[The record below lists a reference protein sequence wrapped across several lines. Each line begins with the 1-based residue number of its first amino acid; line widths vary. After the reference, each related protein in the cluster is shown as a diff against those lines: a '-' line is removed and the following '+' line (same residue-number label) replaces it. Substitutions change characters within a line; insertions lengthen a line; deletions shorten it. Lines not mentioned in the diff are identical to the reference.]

1 MGSQA
6 LTGELSSETDQTRPN
21 QTRPPA
27 SEHHKMIALLLPLLL
42 LTACCTAMPQQ
53 KAEND
58 LRGPVAVISNQQ
70 DDITLS
76 YEIDQT
82 DEDDNSAIDMAGT
95 RGTPS
100 SPSST
105 SSPSS
110 PSSTS
115 SPSGRLETVKC
126 PGTVDSVLFVCE
138 LSICQISCSD
148 GTDRTVDCEGR
159 GPSVSSYGD
168 GEGNTL
174 VTVGCGLGERR
185 AGSLT
190 ESGQEN
196 TGTSGDTL
204 TCNGSSSSKCGETA
218 CQISCSDGTNR
229 TVDCHGKYPQV
240 SSTAGDHGDWVIEV
254 VCGET
259 PPVTSPCFPFCH
271 KPFGDFFGDEEDYE
285 EYYEN
290 NEEYYE
296 NYEEYSDYD
305 YGHESGSISVINCFG
320 GSCTHRME
328 QGSGQSSLIN

>member
-110 PSSTS
+110 PSSPSSTS

-126 PGTVDSVLFVCE
+126 PGTVNSVLFVCE
-138 LSICQISCSD
+138 LSI
-148 GTDRTVDCEGR
+148 
-159 GPSVSSYGD
+159 
-168 GEGNTL
+168 
-174 VTVGCGLGERR
+174 
-185 AGSLT
+185 
-190 ESGQEN
+190 
-196 TGTSGDTL
+196 
-204 TCNGSSSSKCGETA
+204 

-254 VCGET
+254 VCRET

-328 QGSGQSSLIN
+328 QGSGH